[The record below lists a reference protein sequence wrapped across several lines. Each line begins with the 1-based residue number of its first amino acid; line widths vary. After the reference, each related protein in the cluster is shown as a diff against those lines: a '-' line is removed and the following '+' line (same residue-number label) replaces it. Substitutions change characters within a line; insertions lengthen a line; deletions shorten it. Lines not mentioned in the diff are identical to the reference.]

1 MESSEAAIT
10 EGRDDRARDFYS
22 FSRYLP
28 FGERINL
35 FNTRKKYFDGVNR
48 IKVTFELS
56 ANTQHHFDNVLALS
70 FEQPLESGTLLT
82 FVNPE
87 LSQDKNNLS

>member
-22 FSRYLP
+22 YSRYLP

-35 FNTRKKYFDGVNR
+35 FNTRKKYFAGGISWR
-48 IKVTFELS
+48 TFL
-56 ANTQHHFDNVLALS
+56 
-70 FEQPLESGTLLT
+70 
-82 FVNPE
+82 
-87 LSQDKNNLS
+87 